1 MCRGAHLRLLVDFL
15 AETFQSV
22 KEWDDIF
29 KVLIGKE
36 NYQLRIVYPAKLS
49 CKDER

>member
-1 MCRGAHLRLLVDFL
+1 MIKAACHVPILRLSVDFL

-36 NYQLRIVYPAKLS
+36 NSKLRILYPAKLS
-49 CKDER
+49 

>member
-1 MCRGAHLRLLVDFL
+1 MCQGTLVSLSVDFL

-36 NYQLRIVYPAKLS
+36 NYKLRIVYPAKLS
-49 CKDER
+49 

>member
-1 MCRGAHLRLLVDFL
+1 MCQGAHLRLSDFL

-36 NYQLRIVYPAKLS
+36 NYKLRILYPAKLS
-49 CKDER
+49 